1 MNLQNFLI
9 EALKERFKATSTVN
23 AIEKQIE
30 QIAERNTFNKYK
42 GKPLFRD
49 EMEFELIGVRA
60 RFWTYDEP
68 LKLRDVNI
76 SLAYVCKSKLP
87 KAKRDK
93 IEAVKANYNT
103 NKHLEWNNYKVAI
116 WHEINYS
123 VELKSVLDGEINLRI
138 E

>member
-1 MNLQNFLI
+1 MDLQNFLI

-23 AIEKQIE
+23 AIQKQIE
-30 QIAERNTFNKYK
+30 QIAERNVFEKYK

-60 RFWTYDEP
+60 SFWTYDET
-68 LKLRDVNI
+68 LKLRDIDI

-93 IEAVKANYNT
+93 IEEVKANYNT
-103 NKHLEWNNYKVAI
+103 NKRLEWNNYKVAI
-116 WHEINYS
+116 WHELNYS